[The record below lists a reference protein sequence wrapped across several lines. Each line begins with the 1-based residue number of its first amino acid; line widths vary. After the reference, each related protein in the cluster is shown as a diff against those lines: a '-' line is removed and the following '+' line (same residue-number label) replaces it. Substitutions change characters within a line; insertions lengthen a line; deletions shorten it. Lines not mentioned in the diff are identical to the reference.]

1 MESDIQKILVPIDFS
16 DYSKSALK
24 YAVNFCKN
32 CKADMFLIYVVEP
45 VIYPPD
51 FSMGQIAIPS
61 VNSEWDERARQELDK
76 LAKEEIPSG
85 VSVKTI
91 IKTGKPFLEII
102 ETAGELDVD
111 LIIIATHGRSGVEH
125 ILFGSTAEKVV
136 RKAPCPVLTLREPI
150 KGFNYK
156 DENEE
161 EKTVRS
167 RVNFFYQLQNQR
179 VLQEQV
185 YFVNREVF

>member
-1 MESDIQKILVPIDFS
+1 MGPDIKKILVPIDFS

-24 YAVNFCKN
+24 YAVNFCKDCN
-32 CKADMFLIYVVEP
+32 AEMVLIYVVEP

-61 VNSEWDERARQELDK
+61 VNAEWDERAKQELEK
-76 LAKEEIPSG
+76 LAKEQIPAS
-85 VSVKTI
+85 VQVKTI
-91 IKTGKPFLEII
+91 IKTGKPFVEII

-111 LIIIATHGRSGVEH
+111 LIIIATHGRSGMEH

-150 KGFNYK
+150 KGFKYK
-156 DENEE
+156 EE
-161 EKTVRS
+161 MKKKNS
-167 RVNFFYQLQNQR
+167 
-179 VLQEQV
+179 
-185 YFVNREVF
+185 

>member
-1 MESDIQKILVPIDFS
+1 MDLEIKKILVPIDFS

-24 YAVNFCKN
+24 YAVNYCKN
-32 CKADMFLIYVVEP
+32 FKAEMNLIYVVEP

-61 VNSEWDERARQELDK
+61 VNVEWDERAKQELDK
-76 LAKEEIPSG
+76 LAKEQIPEG
-85 VSVKTI
+85 VPVKTI
-91 IKTGKPFLEII
+91 IKTGKPFVEIV
-102 ETAGELDVD
+102 ETARELDID
-111 LIIIATHGRSGVEH
+111 LIIISTHGRTGVEH

-156 DENEE
+156 EGMKKEND
-161 EKTVRS
+161 K
-167 RVNFFYQLQNQR
+167 N
-179 VLQEQV
+179 
-185 YFVNREVF
+185 

>member
-1 MESDIQKILVPIDFS
+1 MDSDIKKILVPIDFS

-32 CKADMFLIYVVEP
+32 FNAEMILIYVVEP

-61 VNSEWDERARQELDK
+61 VNAEWDERARQELDK
-76 LAKEEIPSG
+76 LAKEEIPDN
-85 VSVKTI
+85 VPVKTI

-102 ETAGELDVD
+102 ENAGELDVD
-111 LIIIATHGRSGVEH
+111 LIIIATHGRTGVEH

-150 KGFNYK
+150 KGFKYK
-156 DENEE
+156 DGMKKENS
-161 EKTVRS
+161 K
-167 RVNFFYQLQNQR
+167 
-179 VLQEQV
+179 
-185 YFVNREVF
+185 